1 MRAVNVIMLFSEDRK
16 KILLCKRRKDPY
28 KGLYNL
34 VGGKIEPGEAGLA
47 AAYRELYE
55 ETGVHRDEIRLV
67 HIMDFTYYLTD
78 CRLEL
83 YAGGLRGPKEVYG
96 EENDL
101 IWFSINEN
109 FFDMTRFAGKGNIGH
124 MLEQVKLAAEQ
135 IFDPVNF

>member
-1 MRAVNVIMLFSEDRK
+1 M
-16 KILLCKRRKDPY
+16 
-28 KGLYNL
+28 
-34 VGGKIEPGEAGLA
+34 
-47 AAYRELYE
+47 
-55 ETGVHRDEIRLV
+55 
-67 HIMDFTYYLTD
+67 
-78 CRLEL
+78 
-83 YAGGLRGPKEVYG
+83 PKEVYG